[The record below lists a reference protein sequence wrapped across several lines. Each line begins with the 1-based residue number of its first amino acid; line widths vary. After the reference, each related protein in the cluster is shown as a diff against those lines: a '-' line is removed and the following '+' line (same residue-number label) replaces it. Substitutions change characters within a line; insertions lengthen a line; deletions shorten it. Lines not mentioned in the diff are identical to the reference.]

1 MKQFPLNASH
11 LPRPEP
17 RPRYL
22 MLALVALAL
31 ASILLA
37 MPFYA
42 YQAQG
47 PASISPTSPMDNQPS
62 GQIYAHT

>member
-1 MKQFPLNASH
+1 
-11 LPRPEP
+11 
-17 RPRYL
+17 